1 LVHDLVGAVNE
12 RLDPL
17 SGRFDVR
24 QMDLVGQQ
32 PPGLQDV
39 DRSGR
44 KGAFAAGGFD
54 DCLYDSKSIA
64 NDLTAPD
71 GQFERCLEIAEFN
84 LLPTVSL
91 AHSISICGAFR
102 VS

>member
-1 LVHDLVGAVNE
+1 VSTVNA

-24 QMDLVGQQ
+24 QMNLIGQQ
-32 PPGLQDV
+32 IPGLQDV

-44 KGAFAAGGFD
+44 KGAFAARGFD
-54 DCLYDSKSIA
+54 DGLYDSKSIA

-84 LLPTVSL
+84 LLPVVSL
-91 AHSISICGAFR
+91 AHSISICGGFR
-102 VS
+102 VY